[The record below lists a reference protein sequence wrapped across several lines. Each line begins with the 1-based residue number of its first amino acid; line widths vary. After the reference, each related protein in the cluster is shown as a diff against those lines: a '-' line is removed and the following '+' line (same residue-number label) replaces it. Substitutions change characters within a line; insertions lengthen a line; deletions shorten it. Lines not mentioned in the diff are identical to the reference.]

1 MYTFLNLLWEEQKK
15 EIVCVCCVECVGEFT
30 VYVDYMTEQTDQRN
44 TCDEGKKIGNCCSN
58 WHVGL

>member
-15 EIVCVCCVECVGEFT
+15 EIVCVGEFT